1 MPMDAIAAPGA
12 GPEPW
17 LEIIDGDAP
26 LLLIAPHGGRAGAAA
41 RATLHPKVNDLETA
55 AITRELARRLGA
67 PALINAAMDRN
78 EIDCNRLAQLAQR
91 APWLIDLIV
100 GRVAAI
106 TRRHGR
112 ATVLLIHG
120 WNVIEPRVDLGLGLR
135 EAGGRL
141 RPPAGAHVSASD
153 GFING
158 PVAALAARLTTAGII
173 PTFGLRYP
181 GGASQNLLQAFTQ
194 RHCAS
199 ELAAL
204 RELAALAA
212 HGAIDALQLEMSV
225 AVRMP
230 GALRAR
236 NLDAIAGAFA
246 PTASSSS
253 SATSASSMESPAAAP
268 AMIVVRDAL
277 PRFARGAAAT
287 PAGVAMRIGVEF
299 YDPAARVGGMASFDF
314 GAGAAG
320 ARIMVMFDGCCAA
333 LFTGEGKSEF
343 AGAQVRL
350 GPLRMTLA
358 AGRGAL
364 SFRGPAMVVDDGA
377 AYLSVER
384 ALASGQLDTAME
396 LAATI
401 ELDDCAAPA
410 CAASAGDSAPGD
422 SDLAAAARAGTA
434 LFGRLRGAL
443 TVGGVR
449 REIAAVA
456 RVGTSCMGLGSQRF
470 TTRRMLW
477 ACFTGAGAAQSAI
490 EARTMTFDGAPQSR
504 TARILDAGA
513 WRECEL
519 GAIDLD
525 TPAPGARPGPIH
537 AAITLHDGVAA
548 PLSGRADNFMTLSRP
563 GPEATRIHTSLGF
576 ATYQMG
582 DARGAGM
589 FEYSRVVGALPSA
602 AGDSDDADSD

>member
-1 MPMDAIAAPGA
+1 MDAIAAPGS

-78 EIDCNRLAQLAQR
+78 ELDCNRLAQLAQR

-106 TRRHGR
+106 TRRYGR

-230 GALRAR
+230 GALRAS
-236 NLDAIAGAFA
+236 NLDAIAEAFA
-246 PTASSSS
+246 PATASSS
-253 SATSASSMESPAAAP
+253 SATSASSMGSPAAAP
-268 AMIVVRDAL
+268 AMIVVRDAR
-277 PRFARGAAAT
+277 PRPARVVSAT
-287 PAGVAMRIGVEF
+287 PAGAAMRIGVEF
-299 YDPAARVGGMASFDF
+299 YDPDARVGGMASFDF

-320 ARIMVMFDGCCAA
+320 ARIMVMFDGCHAA

-343 AGAQVRL
+343 AGAQIHL
-350 GPLRMTLA
+350 GPLSMTLA
-358 AGRGAL
+358 GGRGGL

-384 ALASGQLDTAME
+384 ALAGGQLDTAME

-401 ELDDCAAPA
+401 ELDDCGAPA
-410 CAASAGDSAPGD
+410 CDASADDSAPGD
-422 SDLAAAARAGTA
+422 SDLATAARAGTA
-434 LFGRLRGAL
+434 RFGRLRGAL

-449 REIAAVA
+449 REIDAVA
-456 RVGTSCMGLGSQRF
+456 RVGTSCLGLGAQRF

-477 ACFTGAGAAQSAI
+477 ACFSSGGAAQSAL
-490 EARTMTFDGAPQSR
+490 EARTMTFDGAPQAC

-525 TPAPGARPGPIH
+525 TPVPGARPGPIH
-537 AAITLHDGVAA
+537 AAITLHDGVATT
-548 PLSGRADNFMTLSRP
+548 LSGRADNFMTLSRP
-563 GPEATRIHTSLGF
+563 GLDATRIHTSLGF

-589 FEYSRVVGALPSA
+589 FEYSRVVGVLPSA